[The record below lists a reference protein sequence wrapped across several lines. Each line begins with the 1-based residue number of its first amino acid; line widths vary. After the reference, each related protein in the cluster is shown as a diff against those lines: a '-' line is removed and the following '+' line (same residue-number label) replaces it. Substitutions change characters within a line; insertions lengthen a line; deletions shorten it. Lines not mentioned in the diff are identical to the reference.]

1 MYCKKCGGKVES
13 YASHCPFCGE
23 AMAGNDLT
31 ATYTTSIPAQGG
43 HDHKGVGGWI
53 LTYIV
58 MGLPVVNIVMLLV
71 WAFGNKTKADPTFRN
86 WARSVLV
93 IALISIVLSVVLLI
107 IAGPVLFEMLKQ
119 YAAMIQPAV

>member
-43 HDHKGVGGWI
+43 HAHKGVGGWI

-58 MGLPVVNIVMLLV
+58 MGLPLINIIMLLV
-71 WAFGNKTKADPTFRN
+71 WAFGNKTKDDPTFRN
-86 WARSVLV
+86 WARSILV
-93 IALISIVLSVVLLI
+93 IALISLVLSVVLVL
-107 IAGPVLFEMLKQ
+107 IAGPTLLAILEQ
-119 YAAMIQPAV
+119 YAASMPPAA